1 MLDRVLE
8 GKQQLTVDFNGK
20 IDSVYNSLNTKIE
33 TLGTQVRKLEM
44 RVVHTADT
52 VKRQE
57 ALARE
62 AGVEKAKHHVNAI
75 LDDDF

>member
-1 MLDRVLE
+1 M
-8 GKQQLTVDFNGK
+8 
-20 IDSVYNSLNTKIE
+20 
-33 TLGTQVRKLEM
+33 QVAQ
-44 RVVHTADT
+44 TGDT

-75 LDDDF
+75 IDDDF

>member
-8 GKQQLTVDFNGK
+8 GQQQLTVDFNGK
-20 IDSVYNSLNTKIE
+20 IDSAYYSLNTRIE

-44 RVVHTADT
+44 QMVQTGDT

-57 ALARE
+57 ALARGQE
-62 AGVEKAKHHVNAI
+62 LRKQNTT
-75 LDDDF
+75 LMPS